1 MNEEGQELFKKRF
14 TVGMITTK
22 AELIIKVAK
31 DEGLDSSETLFFID
45 LITLKF
51 PHAVESY
58 LITWAKRIRMYQ
70 EREYADGDLRNWMKD
85 NQRFFNMENDR
96 NKERYY
102 HLMTID
108 NGLRS
113 LDEKEQ
119 EEFDGLEKVISWDE
133 DNING

>member
-1 MNEEGQELFKKRF
+1 MNEKAQELF
-14 TVGMITTK
+14 TVGFLVTK

-31 DEGLDSSETLFFID
+31 GAGLDSSETLFFID
-45 LITLKF
+45 LITIKF

-58 LITWAKRIRMYQ
+58 MITWAKRIRLYS
-70 EREYADGDLRNWMKD
+70 EYDCADGDLREWMK
-85 NQRFFNMENDR
+85 NNITFFNMNNDR

-133 DNING
+133 VNE